1 MMSNNARDIPQP
13 HWVLKCCYQD
23 LFELMNM
30 HFNPYSKGR
39 PTPEIVSLQ
48 NRIEELEE
56 ICDLSVTDYEYVFNQ
71 ERVDPLTDEELD
83 MFHTLK
89 RKMPES
95 FIQVSASEFFN
106 TILAEKYN
114 RIKSQW
120 LVKNSIARRNLEKKE
135 VKNSIV
141 RRNLEKKDVSE
152 YLDVSQSLID
162 EVVNQ
167 NSENKDVLETKSTW
181 GKEGGLSPYTN
192 LDEVFPP
199 HSSQAKK
206 KRLRKKLER
215 RMKLI
220 EKYS

>member
-1 MMSNNARDIPQP
+1 MTSNNAHDIPNP

-23 LFELMNM
+23 LYELMNM

-48 NRIEELEE
+48 NRIEELED
-56 ICDLSVTDYEYVFNQ
+56 ICDLDVTDFEYIFNQ

-83 MFHTLK
+83 MFQTLK

-106 TILAEKYN
+106 TILADRYN
-114 RIKSQW
+114 RIKSKW
-120 LVKNSIARRNLEKKE
+120 LVKNSIARRNLEKKDVIEYVDIPQSVIDE
-135 VKNSIV
+135 V
-141 RRNLEKKDVSE
+141 
-152 YLDVSQSLID
+152 D
-162 EVVNQ
+162 EVVNR
-167 NSENKDVLETKSTW
+167 NSEKQDVLENEN
-181 GKEGGLSPYTN
+181 GYAMYGEGGLSPYTN
-192 LDEVFPP
+192 LDEDFPP

-215 RMKLI
+215 RIKLI

>member
-1 MMSNNARDIPQP
+1 MSNNARDIPQP

-23 LFELMNM
+23 LFELMDM
-30 HFNPYSKGR
+30 HFNAYSKGR

-120 LVKNSIARRNLEKKE
+120 LVKNSI
-135 VKNSIV
+135 V
-141 RRNLEKKDVSE
+141 RQNLEKKDVSE
-152 YLDVSQSLID
+152 YLDISQSLID

-215 RMKLI
+215 RMKLV